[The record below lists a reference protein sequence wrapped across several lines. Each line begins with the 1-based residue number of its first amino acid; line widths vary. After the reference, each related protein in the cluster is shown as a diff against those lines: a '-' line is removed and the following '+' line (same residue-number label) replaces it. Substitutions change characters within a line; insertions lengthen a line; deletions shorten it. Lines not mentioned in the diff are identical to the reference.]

1 MRETGAED
9 IGSATEAA
17 ADFMKTDK
25 PVERPTS

>member
-9 IGSATEAA
+9 IGSATEAP

-25 PVERPTS
+25 PLPRTQ